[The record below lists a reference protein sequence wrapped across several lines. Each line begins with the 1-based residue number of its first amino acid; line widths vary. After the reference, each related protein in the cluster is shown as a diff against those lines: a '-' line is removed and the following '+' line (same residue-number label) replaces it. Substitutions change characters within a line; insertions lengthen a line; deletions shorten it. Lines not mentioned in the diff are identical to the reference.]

1 MRRTHLLLGTLL
13 GLVLTHMPFALAQD
27 ASKEALK
34 DWPNKPIRYIVPF
47 APGGATDMLGR
58 MVAQGLSKSLNQ
70 SVVVDNKAGQGGS
83 VGSAELAKSKPDGYT
98 LGGGTISSHA
108 LNVSLYPKL
117 AYDPI
122 KDFAP
127 ITLLAALPNVL
138 VVHPSLNVKS
148 VPELIALLKANPDK
162 YAFGSAGNGTS
173 QHISGEMFKLATGT
187 QMQHVPYRGSG
198 PMMADLLAS
207 TIQISFE
214 NSNTAIPQI
223 AGKKL
228 IGLAVTSAKRSKA
241 APELPT
247 LQEAGLDG
255 FDLSSWQ
262 AMFAPAG
269 TPSAIV
275 NRLQREVAEILK
287 QPDNLKRLAEMG
299 LEPGGG
305 KPEEL
310 AALVA
315 KDIPRL
321 SEVVKRS
328 GAKVD

>member
-1 MRRTHLLLGTLL
+1 MRISIQ
-13 GLVLTHMPFALAQD
+13 VFAALAV
-27 ASKEALK
+27 ALSFNLQAQ

-58 MVAQGLSKSLNQ
+58 MVAVGLSSRLGQ

-98 LGGGTISSHA
+98 IGGGTISSHA
-108 LNVSLYPKL
+108 LNVALYPKL
-117 AYDPI
+117 SYDPQ

-148 VPELIALLKANPDK
+148 VAELVALLKANPNK
-162 YAFGSAGNGTS
+162 YSFGSAGNGTS

-187 QMQHVPYRGSG
+187 QIQHVPYRGSG
-198 PMMADLLAS
+198 PMMIDLLAG
-207 TIQISFE
+207 TIQLSFE
-214 NSNTAIPQI
+214 NSNTALPQ
-223 AGKKL
+223 ATSGKL
-228 IGLAVTSAKRSKA
+228 RALAVTSAKRSKA
-241 APELPT
+241 APEIPT
-247 LQEAGLDG
+247 MQEAGIAG
-255 FDLSSWQ
+255 YDLSSWQ
-262 AMFAPAG
+262 AFYAPAG
-269 TPSAIV
+269 TPAAIV
-275 NRLQREVAEILK
+275 NRLQAEVAEILK
-287 QPDNLKRLAEMG
+287 EPANAKKLADLG

-310 AALVA
+310 AALMA
-315 KDIPRL
+315 SEIPRL
-321 SEVVKRS
+321 GNVVRLS

>member
-1 MRRTHLLLGTLL
+1 MRILIQ
-13 GLVLTHMPFALAQD
+13 VFAALAV
-27 ASKEALK
+27 ALSFNLQAQ

-58 MVAQGLSKSLNQ
+58 MVAVGLSSRLGQ

-98 LGGGTISSHA
+98 IGGGTISSHA
-108 LNVSLYPKL
+108 LNVALYPKL
-117 AYDPI
+117 SYDPQ

-148 VPELIALLKANPDK
+148 VAELVTLLKANPNK
-162 YAFGSAGNGTS
+162 YSFGSAGNGTS

-187 QMQHVPYRGSG
+187 QIQHVPYRGSG
-198 PMMADLLAS
+198 PMMIDLLAG
-207 TIQISFE
+207 TIQLSFE
-214 NSNTAIPQI
+214 NSNTALPQ
-223 AGKKL
+223 AASGKL
-228 IGLAVTSAKRSKA
+228 RALAVTSAKRSKA
-241 APELPT
+241 APEILT
-247 LQEAGLDG
+247 MQEAGIAG
-255 FDLSSWQ
+255 YDLSSWQ
-262 AMFAPAG
+262 AFYAPAG
-269 TPSAIV
+269 TPTAIV
-275 NRLQREVAEILK
+275 NRLQAEVAEILK
-287 QPDNLKRLAEMG
+287 EPANAKKLADLG

-310 AALVA
+310 AALMA
-315 KDIPRL
+315 SEIPRL
-321 SEVVKRS
+321 GNVVRQS